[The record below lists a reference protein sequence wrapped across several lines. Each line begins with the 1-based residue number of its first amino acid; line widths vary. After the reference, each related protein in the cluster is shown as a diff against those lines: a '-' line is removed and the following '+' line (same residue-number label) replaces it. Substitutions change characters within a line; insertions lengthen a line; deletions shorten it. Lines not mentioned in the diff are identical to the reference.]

1 MKTLL
6 KIPTNLFELPEFIK
20 LTQLAKNDQQV
31 RTAQLLWL
39 RLACAAGR
47 TGHDGYVTD
56 PTAAPLTKH
65 ALAGLVNL
73 TRGAYAAELLQLL
86 LQADLLQRQA
96 DGHYQISHWERYALT
111 DCAPNYHGLFKF
123 DTPATANATPPTPLQ
138 QYTPEQRTKLVAT
151 TGKILAY
158 LQQQSGKQFSNE
170 PPTQQLLA
178 NLFAQKVTVKQ
189 IKWVIDWKCKDW
201 YGGDFW
207 KFVRPQT
214 LFGPKFTQYLLEAPP
229 EPTARPA
236 AGPTRHQ
243 YLRDLF
249 EMSCGDIETILW
261 RAADEKVTVTR
272 AEVEAIGRELGH

>member
-1 MKTLL
+1 MI
-6 KIPTNLFELPEFIK
+6 KIPTKLFTLPEFYQ
-20 LTQLAKNDQQV
+20 LEQLASSNRQA

-39 RLACAAGR
+39 NLVCVAGQAQAAGDVTASDGKALTDIDYARLAKVSR
-47 TGHDGYVTD
+47 SD
-56 PTAAPLTKH
+56 
-65 ALAGLVNL
+65 
-73 TRGAYAAELLQLL
+73 YARQLL
-86 LQADLLQRQA
+86 TLLVQADLLRCHR
-96 DGHYQISHWERYALT
+96 DGRYQISHWERYVVTPTVTNGASSPVT
-111 DCAPNYHGLFKF
+111 SQQPAGP
-123 DTPATANATPPTPLQ
+123 TVPTAPATLQ
-138 QYTPEQRTKLVAT
+138 QYTPEQRTQLVAVT
-151 TGKILAY
+151 DEILAY

-189 IKWVIDWKCKDW
+189 IKRVIDWKCKDW

-261 RAADEKVTVTR
+261 RAADEKVAVTR